1 MTAERRWILGGSAAL
16 LVIAAAALFGT
27 SRNRNSVQARGTP
40 NNTSG
45 SVVFASPGRVEG
57 ASETTEVGAAA
68 DGVLKAVFVKEG
80 QFVKRGTLLGEI
92 ACDDL
97 QPVLQTAMAEADSA
111 RQARARLLRGAR
123 DEEKKIASEK
133 TAAARATFEE
143 AKSRLDMQKA
153 LYQKQQVARATYDQA
168 VRDLGVADANLR
180 AALRTEELVAAPPL
194 QEDTARADA
203 DVQAAEGR
211 VRTAQERIA
220 KCSIVAPIDG
230 TVLRVYARRGESF
243 STVTPRPLFDLADTS
258 TRHIKAEV
266 DERDVDKLSV
276 GQNVIIQ
283 ADALEGRKLR
293 GSVSRV
299 SAMMGRKS
307 ISTGDPSDKS
317 DRDVLEAVIDLEDN
331 SRPLPIGLRVTVQF
345 SSSKIAF
352 VNNSKDPERSQN
364 KLGAGATGA
373 RSIKNREPSITQ
385 TLNGGGG
392 GSRTPVRKALRH
404 EAYMLSSIPLFSPAA
419 LRMSKKRSR
428 LVRWFSPEPYGPK
441 GSGQLTV

>member
-1 MTAERRWILGGSAAL
+1 MTAQRRWIFGGSAAL
-16 LVIAAAALFGT
+16 LVIAGAALFGT
-27 SRNRNSVQARGTP
+27 SRSRNSVQARGTP
-40 NNTSG
+40 NNAAG

-57 ASETTEVGAAA
+57 ASETTQVGAAA

-123 DEEKKIASEK
+123 EEEKKIASEK

-143 AKSRLDMQKA
+143 AKSRLDMQRA

-220 KCSIVAPIDG
+220 KCSIMAPIDG
-230 TVLRVYARRGESF
+230 TVLRVYAKRGESF
-243 STVTPRPLFDLADTS
+243 STVTPRPLFSIADTS
-258 TRHIKAEV
+258 TRHVKAEV
-266 DERDVDKLSV
+266 DERDVDKLFP
-276 GQNVIIQ
+276 GQKVVIQ
-283 ADALEGRKLR
+283 ADALEGKKLL
-293 GSVSRV
+293 GSVARI

-307 ISTGDPSDKS
+307 ITTGDPSDKS
-317 DRDVLEAVIDLEDN
+317 DRDILEAVIELDDDN

-345 SSSKIAF
+345 LS
-352 VNNSKDPERSQN
+352 
-364 KLGAGATGA
+364 
-373 RSIKNREPSITQ
+373 
-385 TLNGGGG
+385 NG
-392 GSRTPVRKALRH
+392 RRR
-404 EAYMLSSIPLFSPAA
+404 
-419 LRMSKKRSR
+419 
-428 LVRWFSPEPYGPK
+428 
-441 GSGQLTV
+441 